1 MRILL
6 QNFETGLYRSPNGS
20 WTDDAEAALGFLN
33 TLRATEHVLG
43 RRLANTFV
51 VVQPG
56 LSTAAPPGANGTDP
70 RPLYA
75 QAHGR
80 TGLTNKLKRTRA
92 S

>member
-33 TLRATEHVLG
+33 TLRATEHLLG

-51 VVQPG
+51 VVQPA
-56 LSTAAPPGANGTDP
+56 LSTPAPPAANGTDSP
-70 RPLYA
+70 PLSA
-75 QAHGR
+75 RGRGR
-80 TGLTNKLKRTRA
+80 TGLTNKLQRTRR
-92 S
+92 

>member
-33 TLRATEHVLG
+33 TLRATEHLLG

-51 VVQPG
+51 VVQPA
-56 LSTAAPPGANGTDP
+56 LPTPAPLAANGTES

-75 QAHGR
+75 RAQVRPA
-80 TGLTNKLKRTRA
+80 NKLKRTRA

>member
-33 TLRATEHVLG
+33 TLRATEHLLG

-56 LSTAAPPGANGTDP
+56 LSTTAPPSANGTASP
-70 RPLYA
+70 PSCARARTQTRPTDTA
-75 QAHGR
+75 KRIR
-80 TGLTNKLKRTRA
+80 T

>member
-33 TLRATEHVLG
+33 TLRATEHLLG

-56 LSTAAPPGANGTDP
+56 FSTTAPPAANGTES

-75 QAHGR
+75 RAPVR
-80 TGLTNKLKRTRA
+80 TGRTNKLKRTQA

>member
-6 QNFETGLYRSPNGS
+6 QNFETGLYRSPDGS
-20 WTDDAEAALGFLN
+20 WTDNPEAALGFFN
-33 TLRATEHVLG
+33 TLRATEHLLG

-56 LSTAAPPGANGTDP
+56 ISTAASPAANGTDS
-70 RPLYA
+70 RPPDA
-75 QAHGR
+75 RARIR
-80 TGLTNKLKRTRA
+80 TGPTKNPKRTRA

>member
-6 QNFETGLYRSPNGS
+6 QNFETGLYRSRNGS

-33 TLRATEHVLG
+33 TLRATEHLLG

-56 LSTAAPPGANGTDP
+56 LFTTAPPAANGSES
-70 RPLYA
+70 RPLQTRA
-75 QAHGR
+75 PLGS
-80 TGLTNKLKRTRA
+80 GLTNTLKRTRR
-92 S
+92 